1 MKIIK
6 YLFNFFFGKFIFSLI
21 KNKRF
26 LVVDNRFLGSF
37 LNFMYYK
44 LSFNKDAI
52 IIFDPSFFNKNKK
65 SYLQYKLFEHAYFDI
80 KKKKLNFFYNYVLYF
95 FFRILDDKY
104 KIYLRFKWS
113 QDIFNLF
120 IKNDKIIFDP
130 VIRNIKNKDT
140 NFTKLKNNNFLLFSC
155 RDNAYKEKIHGKDL
169 NYHSYRNESLI
180 NYEKSFTSLKKQF
193 NIVRFGS
200 VASEKIKSEGI
211 FDYSFSEDR
220 NEINDLWLMKNC
232 YIYIGTGSGP
242 DTLALNYQKPIVYI
256 NWIHPLNMFCF
267 HSPVNLIF
275 KKIFDKKNNEYIPYK
290 KLIDKNNIGVSGKPL
305 GLLFTNKEYEENH
318 LIAEENSAD
327 EIENAIKE
335 LDMFLKK
342 KYIFNSN
349 NQDHFKN
356 FYRLNSNNPISD
368 NFYISDYF
376 INKYKELFL

>member
-1 MKIIK
+1 MK
-6 YLFNFFFGKFIFSLI
+6 YLFNFFYGKFIFPLI
-21 KNKRF
+21 KTKPF
-26 LVVDNRFLGSF
+26 LFVDNKFLGSF

-52 IIFDPSFFNKNKK
+52 IIFEPSFFNKNKK
-65 SYLQYKLFEHAYFDI
+65 NYLQYTLFEHAYYDI
-80 KKKKLNFFYNYVLYF
+80 RTKKLNPFYNYFLYF
-95 FFRILDDKY
+95 FLKILDDKY

-113 QDIFNLF
+113 QDVFNLF

-232 YIYIGTGSGP
+232 YIYIGTASGP

-290 KLIDKNNIGVSGKPL
+290 KLINNDIVGVSGKPL
-305 GLLFTNKEYEENH
+305 GLLSTNKEYEENQ
-318 LIAEENSAD
+318 LISEENSAD